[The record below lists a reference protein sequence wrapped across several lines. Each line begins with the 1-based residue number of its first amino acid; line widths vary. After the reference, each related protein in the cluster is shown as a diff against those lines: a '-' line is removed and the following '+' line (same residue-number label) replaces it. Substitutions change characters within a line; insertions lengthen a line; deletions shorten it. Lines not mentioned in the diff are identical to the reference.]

1 LALKEQ
7 VQVWPRWA
15 LQELMEQKREL
26 KALELRA
33 LPQAWAVVWAQT
45 VLLQTVLARPLRGRL
60 VCSPAFVVL
69 LDATRAAARFGAEVP
84 LVVKVQT
91 VWAMVLLPQEPQVCW
106 ASKGLLD

>member
-1 LALKEQ
+1 
-7 VQVWPRWA
+7 
-15 LQELMEQKREL
+15 M
-26 KALELRA
+26 ELRA

-45 VLLQTVLARPLRGRL
+45 VLLQKVLARPLRGRL

-69 LDATRAAARFGAEVP
+69 LDATRAAARFWAGVP